1 MIFVGE
7 KHPLNP
13 AIERLEAVPPWPA
26 GRSFAYIIPR
36 FIMNLH
42 QKLLALPAL
51 LTLFVTTAST
61 AFEVDLPHY
70 TGVVQ
75 PAVQENLS
83 DPKFYVLGE
92 RWEVRLPD
100 EPQGA
105 LRFAEKLLAQRLA
118 EQSSLAGG
126 QDSSAADRSLRITLG
141 HLKDADA
148 IAAASGFDLN
158 IADTGLPAQGYLLRV
173 REDGGELHVFV
184 LGADTRGIFYGAST
198 LIQQIG
204 VEDGRLGVRTNDL
217 NDWPAWEQRYFGDYL
232 PYGPDAMA
240 WCAINKISGYAI
252 QTRNEWRYFAPDV
265 KPRFTNKFST
275 WKDALDAMN
284 EFREATGLVDYM
296 IILHIYAAGPRE
308 YPMINIAKESDIQ
321 DFIER
326 CRYAA
331 ENGFSHIMIA
341 ADDMTRHDGN
351 GYVCVYDEEREKFGD
366 SIGRAHGYLVKRVYD
381 ALVKDYPEMEF
392 SFVPAPYSLYDHRV
406 PQIKTNQKYLFD
418 MSRELPDAVR
428 VVWTGP
434 KVLSD
439 HITIEDSD
447 AFREYVNGLSLLLWD
462 NTNETGHPPMPVWR
476 TRFEDD
482 YTQEARFIYANT
494 HLFGWP
500 WDMAYASAA
509 NSYLWNPNRYDAD
522 AAHREATVKL
532 HGPGSDE
539 LAAAFIEH
547 KHELDHNDES
557 VEIKLG
563 YVSKLESVVEQMA
576 SRGMPTKYL
585 RGYIDSRKG
594 RLSTEIPRIPVARFE
609 QPIKLDGHL
618 NDKAWQDAA
627 AFDLGPVNR
636 DRREKYPA
644 NGMIG
649 YDDENLYLAFTVRHS
664 TTLKA
669 PRIADRRDEAI
680 YKESDAI
687 EIFLQPEGREDYGHL
702 VFDFVGHIYDK
713 HHGDE
718 ASVGLAWNPDWEV
731 AIHRLEEGQW
741 IAEAKIPFES
751 LGPLADNPP
760 TAGTT
765 WRGNFCRFSIH
776 DSQTSNWS
784 ATFGK
789 FHQTSRFG
797 YLDFQ

>member
-1 MIFVGE
+1 MNCHF
-7 KHPLNP
+7 
-13 AIERLEAVPPWPA
+13 RLYTFLVV
-26 GRSFAYIIPR
+26 
-36 FIMNLH
+36 LV
-42 QKLLALPAL
+42 LL
-51 LTLFVTTAST
+51 VTRGSN
-61 AFEVDLPHY
+61 AFEIVLPHY

-75 PAVQENLS
+75 PAVQEHLNE
-83 DPKFYVLGE
+83 PKFYVLSDT
-92 RWEVRLPD
+92 WELELPD
-100 EPQGA
+100 EPEGA
-105 LRFAEKLLAQRLA
+105 LTFAQELLDQRLA
-118 EQSSLAGG
+118 EQSSLAAGH
-126 QDSSAADRSLRITLG
+126 DSSVSGRSLRITLG
-141 HLKDADA
+141 YVKDADT

-158 IADTGLPAQGYLLRV
+158 TADTDLPAQGYLVRV
-173 REDGGELHVFV
+173 HEEDEVLHIFV
-184 LGADTRGIFYGAST
+184 LGVDARGIFYGAST

-204 VEDGRLGVRTNDL
+204 VEDGRFGVRTNDL

-232 PYGPDAMA
+232 PYGPSAMA

-252 QTRNEWRYFAPDV
+252 QTRNEWRYFSPDV

-275 WKDALDAMN
+275 WNDALDAMN
-284 EFREATGLVDYM
+284 EFREKADIVDYM
-296 IILHIYAAGPRE
+296 IILHIYASGPRE
-308 YPMINIAKESDIQ
+308 YPMINIAKESDVL
-321 DFIER
+321 DFIDR

-351 GYVCVYDEEREKFGD
+351 GYVCVYDEEKEKFGN
-366 SIGRAHGYLVKRVYD
+366 SIGRAHGYLVKRVYE
-381 ALVKDYPEMEF
+381 ALIKDYPDMEF

-418 MSRELPDAVR
+418 MSRQMPDAVR

-439 HITIEDSD
+439 NITAADSD
-447 AFREYVNGLSLLLWD
+447 AFREYVDGLPLLLWD

-476 TRFEDD
+476 TQFEDE
-482 YTQEARFIYANT
+482 YVEESQIIYANT

-509 NSYLWNPNRYDAD
+509 NSYLWNPSPYDAD

-532 HGPGSDE
+532 HGPGADE
-539 LAAAFIEH
+539 LAASFINY

-563 YVSKLESVVEQMA
+563 YVAQLESVVEQME

-594 RLSTEIPRIPVARFE
+594 RLSTAIPRIAVTRFDE
-609 QPIKLDGHL
+609 PIKLDGHL
-618 NDKAWQDAA
+618 NDKAWQGAA

-636 DRREKYPA
+636 DRREKYPS

-664 TTLKA
+664 TTLKE
-669 PRIADRRDEAI
+669 PRIPDRRDEAI
-680 YKESDAI
+680 YNQSDAI
-687 EIFLQPEGREDYGHL
+687 EVFLQPEGREDYGHL
-702 VFDFVGHIYDK
+702 VFDFVSHIYDK

-718 ASVGLAWNPDWEV
+718 TSVGLAWDPDWAV

-741 IAEAKIPFES
+741 IAEVKIPFKT
-751 LGPLADNPP
+751 LGPLADSPP
-760 TAGTT
+760 ATGST